1 MSRPQLIYARL
12 LPSFFCLLVW
22 SGCSLHQP
30 PQERH
35 VSDLGYFQFRA
46 PTEAMKG
53 VIIGA
58 PHGSAE
64 PASDE
69 YAKWISDQT
78 GAGFI
83 VAYGFGVKRL
93 AVTRP
98 LIGSIANSR
107 IPNDPR
113 SRGNIYR
120 EFRRML
126 RQTAG
131 GNLVS
136 LYVGVRSAARESELN
151 QIEIASSG
159 FTFDEL
165 NHLKRSFLRIR
176 DRLVMDSEIPKIS
189 VAIDPLDKISWP
201 VYAMKHHG
209 VLMSAQRGLNLR
221 LPQILSATPAKLI
234 YRRVLSVWI
243 SEALDL
249 IHKNRRE
256 LPRMTVKLLDY
267 GRIESIPARTGQA
280 DIVIAAPHG
289 SFDEHTAEMVERV
302 SYRAGLAAVIAKGFT
317 PTECG
322 GWRINV
328 NRPTESRY
336 PSGEIEIDSE
346 RAQKTYHSF
355 KEATKSI
362 TKRSKFVYR
371 RSSKRPAKCD

>member
-249 IHKNRRE
+249 IHKNRQKEASVIKRRYREIRDRLLADAPDVESVDLLIEPLDDIEIGAWAAKAHGILSVVKKSLHVE
-256 LPRMTVKLLDY
+256 LPLY
-267 GRIESIPARTGQA
+267 GTLRSSKAR
-280 DIVIAAPHG
+280 
-289 SFDEHTAEMVERV
+289 ER
-302 SYRAGLAAVIAKGFT
+302 YTEILAAVLVHSVPDLLSPNHSTCK
-317 PTECG
+317 
-322 GWRINV
+322 
-328 NRPTESRY
+328 NRNALSKLKEYSNESRT
-336 PSGEIEIDSE
+336 
-346 RAQKTYHSF
+346 RQ
-355 KEATKSI
+355 
-362 TKRSKFVYR
+362 
-371 RSSKRPAKCD
+371 RPCR